1 MSEQDLNKIRVR
13 IDELDRE
20 IQSLISE
27 RAKCAQQVAEVKMRA
42 GQKDGSDAL
51 FYRPEREAQVLRA
64 VKERNTGPLDDNEIA
79 RLFRE
84 IMAACLALEQ
94 PLKVAYLGPDGSF
107 TQMGALKHFGGS
119 IKGMPTVQ
127 IDEVFREV
135 EAGNA
140 DFGVVPIENSTEGV
154 VSYTL
159 DMLLHSSLV
168 ICGEVDLPIHHN
180 LITHC
185 DDLSAITKVY
195 SHQQSLAQCRN
206 WLNKNLPGVETISV
220 SSNSHAVTLLKD
232 DPTAAAIAGPMASDL
247 YSVPVL
253 CQNIEDQ
260 LDNTTRF
267 IVLGKQS
274 VPVSG
279 EDKTS
284 LLVML
289 HNKAGALHDLL
300 SSFADRGISMS
311 KIESRPAQSSGANT
325 STWEYVFFIDIQG
338 HRDDQK
344 VAEAITDLEHKSAM
358 LKVLGSYPVAV
369 L

>member
-1 MSEQDLNKIRVR
+1 MSEHDLNKIRIK
-13 IDELDRE
+13 IDDLDQQ

-27 RAKCAQQVAEVKMRA
+27 RAQCAQQVAEVKMRA
-42 GQKDGSDAL
+42 GDNAL

-64 VKERNTGPLDDNEIA
+64 VKERNTGPLPEDEMA

-94 PLKVAYLGPDGSF
+94 PLKVAYLGPDGSY
-107 TQMGALKHFGGS
+107 THMGALKHFGGS
-119 IKGMPTVQ
+119 INGLPSAQ

-135 EAGNA
+135 ESGNA
-140 DFGVVPIENSTEGV
+140 DFGIVPIENSTEGV
-154 VSYTL
+154 ISYTL
-159 DMLLHSSLV
+159 DMLLQSSLV

-185 DDLSAITKVY
+185 RELSAVTKVY

-206 WLNKNLPGVETISV
+206 WLNKYLPGVETIAV
-220 SSNSHAVTLLKD
+220 SSNSHAVTLLKQD
-232 DPTAAAIAGPMASDL
+232 SNAAAIAGQVAADL
-247 YSVPVL
+247 YNVPIL
-253 CQNIEDQ
+253 KQHIEDQ
-260 LDNTTRF
+260 VDNTTRF
-267 IVLGKQS
+267 IVLGKHS
-274 VPVSG
+274 VPASG
-279 EDKTS
+279 GDKTS

-300 SSFADRGISMS
+300 SSFAERGISMS
-311 KIESRPAQSSGANT
+311 KIESRPAQSSGV
-325 STWEYVFFIDIQG
+325 WEYVFFIDIEG
-338 HRDDQK
+338 HRDDDN
-344 VAEAITDLEHKSAM
+344 VAAAITDLEHKSAM

>member
-1 MSEQDLNKIRVR
+1 MSETDLNTIRIK
-13 IDELDRE
+13 IDELDQQ
-20 IQSLISE
+20 IQALISE

-42 GQKDGSDAL
+42 GDEAL

-64 VKERNTGPLDDNEIA
+64 VKERNSGPLDANEMA

-94 PLKVAYLGPDGSF
+94 PLKIAYLGPDGSY
-107 TQMGALKHFGGS
+107 THMGALKHFGGS
-119 IKGMPTVQ
+119 INGLASAQ
-127 IDEVFREV
+127 IDDVFREV

-140 DFGVVPIENSTEGV
+140 DFGIVPIENSTEGV
-154 VSYTL
+154 ISYTL
-159 DMLLHSSLV
+159 DMLLQSRLV

-185 DDLSAITKVY
+185 KVLTAVTRVY

-206 WLNKNLPGVETISV
+206 WLNKNLPAVETIAV

-232 DPTAAAIAGPMASDL
+232 EPGAAAIAGQVAADL

-253 CQNIEDQ
+253 NQNIEDQ
-260 LDNTTRF
+260 VDNTTRF
-267 IVLGKQS
+267 IVLGKHS
-274 VPVSG
+274 VPASG
-279 EDKTS
+279 DDKTS

-300 SSFADRGISMS
+300 SAFADRGISMS
-311 KIESRPAQSSGANT
+311 KIESRPAQSSGV
-325 STWEYVFFIDIQG
+325 WEYVFFIDIQG
-338 HRDDQK
+338 HRDEPN

>member
-20 IQSLISE
+20 IQSLVSE
-27 RAKCAQQVAEVKMRA
+27 RAQCAQQVAEVKMRA
-42 GQKDGSDAL
+42 GDDAL

-64 VKERNTGPLDDNEIA
+64 VKERNTGPLDPNEMA

-94 PLKVAYLGPDGSF
+94 PLKVSYLGPDGSY
-107 TQMGALKHFGGS
+107 THMGALKHFGGS
-119 IKGMPTVQ
+119 INGLPSSQ

-140 DFGVVPIENSTEGV
+140 DFGIVPIENSTEGV
-154 VSYTL
+154 ISYTL
-159 DMLLHSSLV
+159 DMLLKSSLA

-185 DDLSAITKVY
+185 KDLSAITKVF
-195 SHQQSLAQCRN
+195 SHQQSLAQCRG
-206 WLNKNLPGVETISV
+206 WLNKNLPGVEAIAV
-220 SSNSHAVTLLKD
+220 SSNSHAVTLLEN
-232 DPTAAAIAGPMASDL
+232 DPTAAAIAGQVASEL
-247 YSVPVL
+247 YAVPVL
-253 CQNIEDQ
+253 NSHIEDQ
-260 LDNTTRF
+260 VDNTTRF
-267 IVLGKQS
+267 IVLGKHA
-274 VPVSG
+274 VPQSG

-284 LLVML
+284 LMVML

-300 SSFADRGISMS
+300 SSFAERGISMS
-311 KIESRPAQSSGANT
+311 KIESRPAQSSGV
-325 STWEYVFFIDIQG
+325 WEYVFFIDIQG
-338 HRDDQK
+338 HRDDDK
-344 VAEAITDLEHKSAM
+344 VAKAIDDLEHKSAM

>member
-20 IQSLISE
+20 IQSLVSE
-27 RAKCAQQVAEVKMRA
+27 RAQCAQQVAEVKMRQVSKV
-42 GQKDGSDAL
+42 GDEAL

-64 VKERNTGPLDDNEIA
+64 VKERNTGPLTDNEMA

-94 PLKVAYLGPDGSF
+94 PLKVAYLGPDGSY
-107 TQMGALKHFGGS
+107 THMGAVKHFGGS
-119 IKGMPTVQ
+119 INGLPSAQ

-140 DFGVVPIENSTEGV
+140 DFGIVPIENSTEGV
-154 VSYTL
+154 ISYTL
-159 DMLLHSSLV
+159 DMLLQSPLV

-180 LITHC
+180 LITSC
-185 DDLSAITKVY
+185 DDLSKITKVY

-206 WLNKNLPGVETISV
+206 WLNKNLPGIETIAV
-220 SSNSHAVTLLKD
+220 SSNSHAVTLLKND
-232 DPTAAAIAGPMASDL
+232 STAAAIAGQVASDL
-247 YSVPVL
+247 YSVPIL
-253 CQNIEDQ
+253 NSNIEDQ
-260 LDNTTRF
+260 VDNTTRF
-267 IVLGKQS
+267 IVLGKQA
-274 VPVSG
+274 VPASG

-311 KIESRPAQSSGANT
+311 KIESRPAQSSGV
-325 STWEYVFFIDIQG
+325 WEYVFFIDIQG
-338 HRDDQK
+338 HRDDVK
-344 VAEAITDLEHKSAM
+344 VSEAIVDLEQKSAM

>member
-1 MSEQDLNKIRVR
+1 MSEQDLNKIRLR

-20 IQSLISE
+20 VQSLISE
-27 RAKCAQQVAEVKMRA
+27 RAKCAQQVAEVKLRA
-42 GQKDGSDAL
+42 GDEAL

-64 VKERNTGPLDDNEIA
+64 VKERNTGPLTEDEMA

-94 PLKVAYLGPDGSF
+94 PLKVAYLGPDGSY
-107 TQMGALKHFGGS
+107 THMGALKHFGGS
-119 IKGMPTVQ
+119 ITGMPAPQ

-140 DFGVVPIENSTEGV
+140 DFGIVPIENSTEGV

-168 ICGEVDLPIHHN
+168 VCGEVELPIHHS
-180 LITHC
+180 LITAC
-185 DDLSAITKVY
+185 DSLSKISKVY

-206 WLNKNLPGVETISV
+206 WLNNNLPGVETIAV
-220 SSNSHAVTLLKD
+220 TSNSHAVTLLKD
-232 DPTAAAIAGPMASDL
+232 DAAAAAIAGQMASDL
-247 YSVPVL
+247 YDVPVL
-253 CQNIEDQ
+253 EKNIEDQ
-260 LDNTTRF
+260 ANNTTRF
-267 IVLGKQS
+267 IVLGKQT
-274 VPVSG
+274 VPMSG

-284 LLVML
+284 ILVML
-289 HNKAGALHDLL
+289 HNKPGALHGLL

-311 KIESRPAQSSGANT
+311 KIESRPAQSSGV
-325 STWEYVFFIDIQG
+325 WEYVFFIDIDG

-344 VAEAITDLEHKSAM
+344 VAEAIADLEHKSAM

>member
-1 MSEQDLNKIRVR
+1 MSEQDLNKIRLR

-27 RAKCAQQVAEVKMRA
+27 RAKCAQQVAEVKLRA
-42 GQKDGSDAL
+42 GDEAL
-51 FYRPEREAQVLRA
+51 FYRPEREAQVLRS
-64 VKERNTGPLDDNEIA
+64 VKERNTGPLAEDEMA

-94 PLKVAYLGPDGSF
+94 PLKVAYLGPDGSY
-107 TQMGALKHFGGS
+107 THVGALKHFGGS
-119 IKGMPTVQ
+119 ITGMPASQ

-140 DFGVVPIENSTEGV
+140 DFGIVPIENSTEGV

-168 ICGEVDLPIHHN
+168 VCGEVELPIHHN
-180 LITHC
+180 LITAC
-185 DDLSAITKVY
+185 DSLSEISKVY

-206 WLNKNLPGVETISV
+206 WLNKNLPGVEAIAVT
-220 SSNSHAVTLLKD
+220 SNSHAVTLLKD
-232 DPTAAAIAGPMASDL
+232 DPSAAAIAGQMASEL
-247 YSVPVL
+247 YDVPVL
-253 CQNIEDQ
+253 EKNIEDQ
-260 LDNTTRF
+260 ANNTTRF
-267 IVLGKQS
+267 IVLGKQT
-274 VPVSG
+274 VPMSS

-284 LLVML
+284 ILVML

-300 SSFADRGISMS
+300 SSFADRDISMS
-311 KIESRPAQSSGANT
+311 KIESRPAQSSGV
-325 STWEYVFFIDIQG
+325 WEYVFFIDIDG
-338 HRDDQK
+338 HRDDEK

>member
-27 RAKCAQQVAEVKMRA
+27 RAECAQHVAEVKMRA

-64 VKERNTGPLDDNEIA
+64 VKERNTGPLADNEIA

-84 IMAACLALEQ
+84 IMASCLALEQ
-94 PLKVAYLGPDGSF
+94 PLKVAYLGPDGSY
-107 TQMGALKHFGGS
+107 TQEGARKHFGGS
-119 IKGMPTVQ
+119 IKGLPSAQ
-127 IDEVFREV
+127 IADVFREV

-168 ICGEVDLPIHHN
+168 ICGEVDLSIHHN
-180 LITHC
+180 LITDC
-185 DDLSAITKVY
+185 ENLSAVTKVY
-195 SHQQSLAQCRN
+195 SHQQSLAQCRG
-206 WLNKNLPGVETISV
+206 WLNKNLPGIETIEV

-232 DPTAAAIAGPMASDL
+232 DPTAAAIAGQMASDL

-253 CQNIEDQ
+253 NSNIEDQ

-267 IVLGKQS
+267 IVLGKQA
-274 VPVSG
+274 VPASG

-284 LLVML
+284 LMVML

-300 SSFADRGISMS
+300 SSFAERGISMS
-311 KIESRPAQSSGANT
+311 KIESRPAQSSGV
-325 STWEYVFFIDIQG
+325 WEYVFFIDIQG
-338 HRDDQK
+338 HRDDEN
-344 VAEAITDLEHKSAM
+344 VLAAITDLEHKSAM

>member
-1 MSEQDLNKIRVR
+1 MSEQDLKKIRIR

-27 RAKCAQQVAEVKMRA
+27 RAQCAQKVAEVKMR
-42 GQKDGSDAL
+42 DGDNAL

-64 VKERNTGPLDDNEIA
+64 VKERNEGPLAENEMA

-84 IMAACLALEQ
+84 IMASCLALEQ
-94 PLKVAYLGPDGSF
+94 PLKVAYLGPDGSY
-107 TQMGALKHFGGS
+107 THMGALKHFGGS
-119 IKGMPTVQ
+119 INGLPSAQ

-140 DFGVVPIENSTEGV
+140 DFGLVPIENSTEGV
-154 VSYTL
+154 ISYTL
-159 DMLLHSSLV
+159 DMLSRSPIV

-180 LITHC
+180 LITQC
-185 DDLSAITKVY
+185 KDLSSVTKIY

-206 WLNKNLPGVETISV
+206 WLNKNLSGVEAIAV

-232 DPTAAAIAGPMASDL
+232 DATAAAIAGQMASEL

-253 CQNIEDQ
+253 KENIEDQ
-260 LDNTTRF
+260 VDNTTRF
-267 IVLGKQS
+267 IVLGKQA

-284 LLVML
+284 ILVTV

-300 SSFADRGISMS
+300 SSLSERDISMS
-311 KIESRPAQSSGANT
+311 KIESRPAQSSGV
-325 STWEYVFFIDIQG
+325 WEYVFFIDIQG
-338 HRDDQK
+338 HRDDKK
-344 VAEAITDLEHKSAM
+344 VADAISDLEQKSAM

>member
-27 RAKCAQQVAEVKMRA
+27 RAQCAQQVAEVKMRA
-42 GQKDGSDAL
+42 GDNAL

-64 VKERNTGPLDDNEIA
+64 VKERNTGPLDENEMA

-94 PLKVAYLGPDGSF
+94 PLKVAYLGPDGSY

-206 WLNKNLPGVETISV
+206 WLNKNLPGIETIAV

-232 DPTAAAIAGPMASDL
+232 EPTAAAIAGPMASDL

-300 SSFADRGISMS
+300 SSFSDRGISMS
-311 KIESRPAQSSGANT
+311 KIESRPAQSSGSNT
-325 STWEYVFFIDIQG
+325 ATWEYVFFIDIQG

>member
-1 MSEQDLNKIRVR
+1 MSEQELNKIRVR
-13 IDELDRE
+13 IDELDQQ

-27 RAKCAQQVAEVKMRA
+27 RAQCAQRVAEVKMRA
-42 GQKDGSDAL
+42 GDKAL

-64 VKERNTGPLDDNEIA
+64 VKERNTGPLDSNEMA

-94 PLKVAYLGPDGSF
+94 PLKVAYLGPDGSY
-107 TQMGALKHFGGS
+107 THMGAKKHFGGS
-119 IKGMPTVQ
+119 IQGLPAGQ

-140 DFGVVPIENSTEGV
+140 DFGIVPIENSTEGV
-154 VSYTL
+154 ISYTL

-168 ICGEVDLPIHHN
+168 ICGEVDLPIQHN

-185 DDLSAITKVY
+185 KDLSEITKIY

-206 WLNKNLPGVETISV
+206 WLNKHLPGVETIAV

-232 DPTAAAIAGPMASDL
+232 EPDAAAIAGKMAAEL
-247 YSVPVL
+247 YQVPIL
-253 CQNIEDQ
+253 KKNIEDQ
-260 LDNTTRF
+260 SNNTTRF
-267 IVLGKQS
+267 IVLGKQR

-289 HNKAGALHDLL
+289 HNRAGALHDLL
-300 SSFADRGISMS
+300 ASFADRGISMS
-311 KIESRPAQSSGANT
+311 KIESRPAQSSGV
-325 STWEYVFFIDIQG
+325 WEYVFFIDING
-338 HRDDQK
+338 HRDDK
-344 VAEAITDLEHKSAM
+344 VVAEAIEDLEHKSAM

>member
-1 MSEQDLNKIRVR
+1 MSEQDLNKIRQK

-42 GQKDGSDAL
+42 GDEAM

-64 VKERNTGPLDDNEIA
+64 VKERNTGPLTENEMA

-94 PLKVAYLGPDGSF
+94 PIKVSYLGPDGSY
-107 TQMGALKHFGGS
+107 THMGALKHFGGS
-119 IKGMPTVQ
+119 IQGMPTNQ

-135 EAGNA
+135 EAANA
-140 DFGVVPIENSTEGV
+140 DFGIVPIENSTEGV
-154 VSYTL
+154 ISYTL

-168 ICGEVDLPIHHN
+168 ICGEVELPIHHS
-180 LITHC
+180 LITAC
-185 DDLSAITKVY
+185 DDLRSITKVY

-206 WLNKNLPGVETISV
+206 WLNKNLPGVETIAV
-220 SSNSHAVTLLKD
+220 SSNSHAVTLLKS
-232 DPTAAAIAGPMASDL
+232 DPTAAAIAGQMASEL
-247 YSVPVL
+247 YGIPVL
-253 CQNIEDQ
+253 QKNIEDQ
-260 LDNTTRF
+260 VSNTTRF
-267 IVLGKQS
+267 IVLGKQA
-274 VPVSG
+274 VPMSG

-284 LLVML
+284 ILVML

-300 SSFADRGISMS
+300 SSFAERGISMS
-311 KIESRPAQSSGANT
+311 KIESRPAQSSGV
-325 STWEYVFFIDIQG
+325 WEYVFFIDIDG
-338 HRDDQK
+338 HRDDEK
-344 VAEAITDLEHKSAM
+344 VAAALADLEHKSAM

>member
-27 RAKCAQQVAEVKMRA
+27 RAQCAQKVAEVKMRA
-42 GQKDGSDAL
+42 GDEAL

-64 VKERNTGPLDDNEIA
+64 VKERNTGPLDENEMA

-84 IMAACLALEQ
+84 IMASCLALEQ
-94 PLKVAYLGPDGSF
+94 PLKVAYLGPDGSY
-107 TQMGALKHFGGS
+107 THMGALKHFGGS
-119 IKGMPTVQ
+119 INGLPSAQ

-140 DFGVVPIENSTEGV
+140 DFGIVPIENSTEGV
-154 VSYTL
+154 ISYTL

-180 LITHC
+180 LITQC
-185 DDLSAITKVY
+185 EDLSEITKVY

-206 WLNKNLPGVETISV
+206 WLNKNLSGVELIAV
-220 SSNSHAVTLLKD
+220 SSNSHAVTLLKED
-232 DPTAAAIAGPMASDL
+232 TTAAAIAGQVAADL

-253 CQNIEDQ
+253 NQNIEDQ
-260 LDNTTRF
+260 VDNTTRF
-267 IVLGKQS
+267 IVLGKQA
-274 VPVSG
+274 VPASG

-284 LLVML
+284 LLVTM
-289 HNKAGALHDLL
+289 HNKAGALHGLL
-300 SSFADRGISMS
+300 SSLADRGISMS
-311 KIESRPAQSSGANT
+311 KIESRPAQNSGV
-325 STWEYVFFIDIQG
+325 WEYVFFIDIQG
-338 HRDDQK
+338 HRDDPK
-344 VAEAITDLEHKSAM
+344 VAEAITDLESKSAM

>member
-1 MSEQDLNKIRVR
+1 MSEQDLNKIRIR

-42 GQKDGSDAL
+42 GDKAL

-64 VKERNTGPLDDNEIA
+64 VKERNSGPLAGDEMA

-94 PLKVAYLGPDGSF
+94 PLRVAYLGPDGSY
-107 TQMGALKHFGGS
+107 THMGAMKHFGGS
-119 IKGMPTVQ
+119 INGLPVVQ
-127 IDEVFREV
+127 INDVFREV

-140 DFGVVPIENSTEGV
+140 DFGIVPIENSTEGV
-154 VSYTL
+154 ISYTL
-159 DMLLHSSLV
+159 DMLLQSSLV
-168 ICGEVDLPIHHN
+168 VCGEVDLPIHHN
-180 LITHC
+180 LITFC
-185 DDLSAITKVY
+185 DDLSKVTKVY

-206 WLNKNLPGVETISV
+206 WLSKNLPAVETIAV
-220 SSNSHAVTLLKD
+220 SSNSHAVTLLKN
-232 DPTAAAIAGPMASDL
+232 DPAAAAIAGKAAADL

-253 CQNIEDQ
+253 NKNIEDQ

-267 IVLGKQS
+267 IVLGKQT
-274 VPVSG
+274 VPASG
-279 EDKTS
+279 NDKTS

-289 HNKAGALHDLL
+289 HNKAGALHGLL
-300 SSFADRGISMS
+300 SSFAERGISMS
-311 KIESRPAQSSGANT
+311 KIESRPAKSSGV
-325 STWEYVFFIDIQG
+325 WEYVFFIDIKG
-338 HRDDQK
+338 HRDDAK
-344 VAEAITDLEHKSAM
+344 VAEAISDLEHKSAM

>member
-1 MSEQDLNKIRVR
+1 MSEQDLKKIRVR
-13 IDELDRE
+13 IDELDQQ
-20 IQSLISE
+20 IQQLISE
-27 RAKCAQQVAEVKMRA
+27 RAKCAQQVAEVKLR
-42 GQKDGSDAL
+42 DGDKAL

-64 VKERNTGPLDDNEIA
+64 VKERNTGPLNNDEMA

-94 PLKVAYLGPDGSF
+94 PLKVAYLGPDGSY
-107 TQMGALKHFGGS
+107 THMGALKHFGGS
-119 IKGMPTVQ
+119 IKGMPASQ
-127 IDEVFREV
+127 IDEVFRKV
-135 EAGNA
+135 ETGSA
-140 DFGVVPIENSTEGV
+140 DFGIVPIENSTEGV

-185 DDLSAITKVY
+185 QNLSEVSKVY

-206 WLNKNLPGVETISV
+206 WLNKNLPGVETIAV
-220 SSNSHAVTLLKD
+220 SSNSHAVTLLKN
-232 DPTAAAIAGPMASDL
+232 DPSAAAIAGAMAAEL
-247 YSVPVL
+247 YAAPVL
-253 CQNIEDQ
+253 KQNIED
-260 LDNTTRF
+260 LANNTTRF
-267 IVLGKQS
+267 IVLGKQA
-274 VPVSG
+274 VPASG

-300 SSFADRGISMS
+300 SSFAERGISMS
-311 KIESRPAQSSGANT
+311 KIESRPAQSSGV
-325 STWEYVFFIDIQG
+325 WEYVFFIDIQG
-338 HRDDQK
+338 HRDDPL
-344 VAEAITDLEHKSAM
+344 VAEALTDLEHKSAM